1 MLHRRKTNYAA
12 SISIS
17 HLERERLRLL
27 LSLRLRLLR
36 DLRLL
41 ERDLRKRRGTL
52 LVNDINRRS
61 IIMWNYSVTSSDE
74 CGKGFCRG
82 SATSHLE
89 RLRLRE

>member
-1 MLHRRKTNYAA
+1 MEKGLWLNITLYQQCLLEIKV
-12 SISIS
+12 S

-41 ERDLRKRRGTL
+41 ERDLRTKVMHFR
-52 LVNDINRRS
+52 VNFSQNICDIVYC
-61 IIMWNYSVTSSDE
+61 WGEGV
-74 CGKGFCRG
+74 
-82 SATSHLE
+82 TSHLE